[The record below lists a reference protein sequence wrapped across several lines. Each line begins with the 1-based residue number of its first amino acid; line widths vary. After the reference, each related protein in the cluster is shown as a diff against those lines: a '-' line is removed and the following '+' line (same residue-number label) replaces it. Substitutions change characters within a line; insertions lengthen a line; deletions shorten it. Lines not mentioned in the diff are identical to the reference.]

1 MMKSAVTARVEH
13 VIAGARR
20 VWTEL
25 GSAQQRRFET
35 RTGTAATARRSER
48 GSHRSA

>member
-1 MMKSAVTARVEH
+1 MKSTATARVKH
-13 VIAGARR
+13 VIARVRR

-25 GSAQQRRFET
+25 GNAQRRLFEI
-35 RTGTAATARRSER
+35 RTGNSATARGSEG